1 MAAYLTAALTGYL
14 LGCFNPAYFLARARG
29 FDIRD
34 AGSHGAGASNAV
46 ITMGLKAGVLVALCD
61 VLKTVLAVA
70 LTARLF
76 PGAHWAPLAAG
87 GCAVLGHIFPF
98 YLRGRGGKGFASF
111 LGVILAL
118 DWRFFLV
125 LLLACLL
132 ITLVTDYIVFATM
145 TAVVSFPVRLF
156 FAQGRL
162 WTPALLAGAVSLVIV
177 VKHISNFRKIVRR
190 EEIGLRAALKK
201 KTET

>member
-1 MAAYLTAALTGYL
+1 MAAYLTAALTGYFF
-14 LGCFNPAYFLARARG
+14 GFFNLACFLARARG
-29 FDIRD
+29 FDIRTV
-34 AGSHGAGASNAV
+34 GSKGAGASNAT

-61 VLKTVLAVA
+61 VLKAVLAVM

-76 PGAHWAPLAAG
+76 PGAQWAPLAAG

-98 YLRGRGGKGFASF
+98 YLKGRGGKGFASF
-111 LGVILAL
+111 LGLTLAL

-145 TAVVSFPVRLF
+145 TTVVSFPVRLF

-162 WTPALLAGAVSLVIV
+162 WTPVLLAGAVSLVIV
-177 VKHISNFRKIVRR
+177 VKHVPNFRRLARR

-201 KTET
+201 KTEA